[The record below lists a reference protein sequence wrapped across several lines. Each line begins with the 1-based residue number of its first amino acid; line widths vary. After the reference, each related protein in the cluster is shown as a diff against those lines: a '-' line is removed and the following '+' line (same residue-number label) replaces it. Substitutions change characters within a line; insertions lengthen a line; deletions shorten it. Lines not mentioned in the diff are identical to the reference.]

1 MYIEKIDAMQSDA
14 MQSDAIQIDT
24 MQHIPSKETL
34 MRFKG
39 ITDVVLNQN
48 AMYKLIKIKDE
59 EMIIV
64 VLPPDQS

>member
-1 MYIEKIDAMQSDA
+1 MEV
-14 MQSDAIQIDT
+14 DT

-34 MRFKG
+34 VKFKG
-39 ITDVVLNQN
+39 VIDIILKSD
-48 AMYKLIKIKDE
+48 AIYKLIKIKDE